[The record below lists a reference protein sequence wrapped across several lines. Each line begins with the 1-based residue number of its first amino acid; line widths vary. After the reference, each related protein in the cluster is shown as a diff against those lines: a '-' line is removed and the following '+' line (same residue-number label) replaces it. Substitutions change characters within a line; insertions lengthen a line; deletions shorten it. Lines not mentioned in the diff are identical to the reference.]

1 MKASLRATLVAA
13 TLAAGLALT
22 GCSTAGDT
30 DVIPSPPA
38 ERLAAWKDV
47 WVFMLAQDSAAAPS
61 VFFGTEMY
69 PGTYWLDGKTGVG
82 TVQLSARGWVCND
95 SSASQSATWLPNS
108 MDTYAT
114 VAWPNGRSADMG
126 IQNPLL
132 GTPKFYP
139 TLKCASNG
147 PTCGGEASYALDQGD
162 TLKCSTVGFDL
173 TITRNTDTSD
183 FKYFEIVFGSSSAI
197 TDDFDFDSP
206 ICSKKK

>member
-1 MKASLRATLVAA
+1 MAVVGLGVMS
-13 TLAAGLALT
+13 LALT
-22 GCSTAGDT
+22 GCTTTATTKEIESSAST
-30 DVIPSPPA
+30 V
-38 ERLAAWKDV
+38 RMAAWKDV
-47 WVFMLAQDSAAAPS
+47 WVCMLAQDAAAAPS

-82 TVQLSARGWVCND
+82 VVQLSARAWVCND
-95 SSASQSATWLPNS
+95 SSSSQSATWLPSS

-114 VAWPNGRSADMG
+114 VSWPNGRSADIG

-139 TLKCASNG
+139 TLKCASAG
-147 PTCGGEASYALDQGD
+147 PTCGGEANYALGEGD
-162 TLKCSTVGFDL
+162 AFKCSTVGFDF